1 MSSSSISG
9 NLADVHLQKI
19 YAATITVENGIIT
32 AIEKTSDEA
41 DPSSDFML
49 PGFIDS
55 HVHIESSM
63 LVPSEFARMA
73 VVHGTVATISDPH
86 EIANVCGMEGV
97 EFMIENGKT
106 VPFKF
111 NFGAPSC
118 VPATV
123 FETAGATL
131 DVKDVTSLLKRKEIK
146 YLSEMMNFPGVLF
159 QDKDVMQ
166 KIAAAHKQNKP
177 VDGHAPGLRGEQAKQ
192 YIAAGIST
200 DHECFTYEEALEK
213 LQYGMKIIIRE
224 GSAAKNFE
232 ALIELLNDWPEM
244 MMFCSDDKH
253 PDSLV
258 LGHINQLCARAVAKG
273 IDLFKVL
280 KAACVNP
287 VMHYKLDVGLLRKG
301 DAADFIVVKDLKKFE
316 VVKTYI
322 NGALVAEEGRS
333 LFKTSRS
340 EIINN
345 FSCSKKSAA
354 DFIVVKDLKKF
365 EVVKTY
371 INGVL
376 VAEEGRSL
384 IKTSRSEIIN
394 NFSCSKKSAA
404 DFALPWNGKN
414 ENPVIEALDG
424 QLITNKLS
432 VKPKVV
438 DNYIVSDVA
447 NDILKIAVVN
457 RYQSAPVASS
467 LIKNFGLKKGAIAS
481 SVAHDSHNIVAV
493 GVDDE
498 SICHAVNLV
507 IEHKG
512 GISCVCPAA
521 PNGSWTEMALPL
533 PVAGLMS
540 NEDGYM
546 IAAQYEQLDR
556 MAKVELGAT
565 LASPYMTLSF
575 MALLV
580 IPHLKLSDK
589 GLFDGDR
596 FEFVQP

>member
-1 MSSSSISG
+1 MSSFSISG

-32 AIEKTSDEA
+32 AIEKISDEA
-41 DPSSDFML
+41 YPSSKFIL

-159 QDKDVMQ
+159 KDKSVMQ
-166 KIAAAHKQNKP
+166 KIAAAHQQNKP

-192 YIAAGIST
+192 YIEAGIST

-301 DAADFIVVKDLKKFE
+301 D
-316 VVKTYI
+316 
-322 NGALVAEEGRS
+322 
-333 LFKTSRS
+333 
-340 EIINN
+340 
-345 FSCSKKSAA
+345 AA